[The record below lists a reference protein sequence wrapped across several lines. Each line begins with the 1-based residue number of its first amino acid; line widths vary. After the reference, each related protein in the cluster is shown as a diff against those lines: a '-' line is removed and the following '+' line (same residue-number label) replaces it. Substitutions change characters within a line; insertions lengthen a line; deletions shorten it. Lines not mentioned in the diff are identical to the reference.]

1 MTGVWDGIDVLDL
14 SWGVAGPIVSMLMAD
29 NGARVTRIELPGG
42 DPFSNASGY
51 PVWNRGKRSAIL
63 DLKDPDTRERFLV
76 LASRADVLIESFS
89 PGTTRRL
96 GIDYE
101 TLSSVNPRL
110 VYCSITGYGSSGAD
124 CDRPAYDALVAAR
137 TGLQWESRGVLGGTT
152 SRLSGA
158 TPILPDFDVP
168 VDRWE
173 GPPRQGPLFG
183 GVPWPSI
190 GAAHL
195 AHLGI
200 SAALRVRE
208 VVGEGQLVEASL
220 MAGAMA
226 SAAGSWAQAE
236 HADAPGYQSWIHDP
250 RATKG
255 YFKCSDGRWVHQWVP
270 VPGFLAAAQGTDL
283 VVTEEVKAHL
293 YEGRVGTGAAE
304 LIHLQSVMDD
314 FAQVFSRFSSSD
326 WERAAIEAGVA
337 VQTVRAP
344 EEALR
349 DPLLLGDGSVTEVDD
364 PERGVIRQIG
374 RVYRFEKCDWAVRG
388 PAPSPGQH
396 TEEVLS
402 EAAGDG
408 APARRAVAP
417 ALPAKLEHPLQGVRV
432 IDFSLAVAGP
442 FGAQQLAELGADVIK
457 VNSVSRASLTG
468 QMHGVCERSKR
479 SIAIDLKSPD
489 GLAVFHRL
497 VAGAD
502 VVASNMREAAV
513 ARLGLDYESLLKVN
527 PKIIYCHTRGHEDG
541 PRKNV
546 LGHDQSAA
554 AIAGVTWMEGGVDG
568 GGKPHWPSIS
578 IGDTGNGFLWAAA
591 VIQALYHRD
600 RTGEGQKVDTAI
612 VNAHL
617 LNASMAWVAA
627 DGSSDGERPR
637 LDGLALGWGPLYRL
651 YEAVD
656 GWICIAAVSET
667 DWRSLCGAI
676 GRPELATDSRFASP
690 QDRVT
695 NRVELAD
702 LLASEFAARPVEE
715 VFSNLDRAGVPCEIS
730 SPDFVLR
737 LFEDPTN
744 FERQRLTTF
753 NDPLAG
759 KTSALGLLVDLSKTP
774 GRIWGPPLVVGDHTR
789 EILAELGYPTAE
801 IDRMCSAGVA
811 LDARDNVS

>member
-1 MTGVWDGIDVLDL
+1 MTGVWEGIDVLDL
-14 SWGVAGPIVSMLMAD
+14 SWGIAGPIVSMLMAD
-29 NGARVTRIELPGG
+29 NGARVTRIESPGG
-42 DPFSNASGY
+42 DPFRDASGY

-63 DLKDPDTRERFLV
+63 DLKDPDTNERFRA

-101 TLSSVNPRL
+101 TLHLVNPRL
-110 VYCSITGYGSSGAD
+110 VYCSITGYGPSGPD
-124 CDRPAYDALVAAR
+124 SDRPAYDALVAAR

-158 TPILPDFDVP
+158 APILPDFDVA
-168 VDRWE
+168 VERWE
-173 GPPRQGPLFG
+173 GPPRLGPMFA

-200 SAALRVRE
+200 SAALRARE
-208 VVGEGQLVEASL
+208 VMGEGQLVEASL

-226 SAAGSWAQAE
+226 SAAGAWAKAE

-250 RATKG
+250 RAPKG
-255 YFKCSDGRWVHQWVP
+255 YFKCADGRWVHQWVP
-270 VPGFLAAAQGTDL
+270 VPGFLAAAKATHL
-283 VVTEEVKAHL
+283 EVTEEVKAHL
-293 YEGRVGTGAAE
+293 YEGRVGTSAAE
-304 LIHLQSVMDD
+304 LVHLQSVMDD
-314 FAQVFSRFSSSD
+314 FSQAFSRFPSSD

-349 DPLLLGDGSVTEVDD
+349 DPLLLADGSVMEVKD
-364 PERGVIRQIG
+364 PERGLIRQIG
-374 RVYRFEKCDWAVRG
+374 RVYRFEKCGWAVAR
-388 PAPSPGQH
+388 PAPAPGQH

-402 EAAGDG
+402 ALAGDPVPASRRS
-408 APARRAVAP
+408 APSTP
-417 ALPAKLEHPLQGVRV
+417 TPLDHPLQGVRI

-457 VNSVSRASLTG
+457 VNSVSRPSLTG
-468 QMHGVCERSKR
+468 QMHGICERSKR
-479 SIAIDLKSPD
+479 SIAIDLKSPE

-541 PRKNV
+541 PRKNIM
-546 LGHDQSAA
+546 GHDQSAA
-554 AIAGVTWMEGGVDG
+554 SIAGVTWMEGGMDD

-591 VIQALYHRD
+591 VIQAMYHRD

-617 LNASMAWVAA
+617 LNASMTWVAA

-637 LDGLALGWGPLYRL
+637 LDALTLGWGPLYRL
-651 YEAVD
+651 YETAD
-656 GWICIAAVSET
+656 GWICIAAVSEE
-667 DWRSLCGAI
+667 DWVGLCRAI
-676 GRPELATDSRFASP
+676 GRPELATDVRFASR
-690 QDRVT
+690 QDRS
-695 NRVELAD
+695 RHGGELAD
-702 LLASEFAARPVEE
+702 LLAAEFAPRRVAE
-715 VFSNLDRAGVPCEIS
+715 VFSTLDDVGVPCEIS

-744 FERQRLTTF
+744 YERQRLTTF
-753 NDPLAG
+753 NDPLGG
-759 KTSALGLLVDLSKTP
+759 KTSALGLLIDLSKTP

-789 EILAELGYPTAE
+789 EILAELGYPEAE
-801 IDRMCSAGVA
+801 IDRMCAAGVA
-811 LDARDNVS
+811 MDARDHVA